1 MQRKK
6 EGRISYKR
14 RRKKTWEN
22 DLDSLRWREL
32 CQNQWRCD
40 VASRSSIQ
48 KQHVTAQSE
57 KYWLVLTD
65 LWATKPQKPLFWP
78 HAHTLPPKQCLSLSS
93 LTVVYSRQWLDG
105 LISCCLTGP
114 PPWIRHRSD
123 TLNLASFSHCSAL
136 YMAIESRHASSPLRE
151 ATRASPS
158 RNLRLEPAWLLCMPG
173 RPTNCLSRWWFAQ
186 GERKMKELHPTKGRK
201 EKWRERLT
209 TQKEVPWLN
218 KCKPL
223 NTAGRESQWH
233 DNKHDCVYNN

>member
-1 MQRKK
+1 MF
-6 EGRISYKR
+6 ISLKPDSCIQPAV
-14 RRKKTWEN
+14 TWRLN
-22 DLDSLRWREL
+22 FMLSHRT
-32 CQNQWRCD
+32 
-40 VASRSSIQ
+40 ASMDQAPEWHTQPR
-48 KQHVTAQSE
+48 
-57 KYWLVLTD
+57 
-65 LWATKPQKPLFWP
+65 LF
-78 HAHTLPPKQCLSLSS
+78 LSLLCALHGYRKPSC
-93 LTVVYSRQWLDG
+93 
-105 LISCCLTGP
+105 LITSEGGYP
-114 PPWIRHRSD
+114 YP
-123 TLNLASFSHCSAL
+123 
-136 YMAIESRHASSPLRE
+136 
-151 ATRASPS
+151 SPS